1 MGRSY
6 DPCSSL
12 VELNSPDPKAK
23 VNGQKSPLMRITF
36 PFAAHHFS
44 ICCASDFRLLRI
56 RFSVDAHQICVETG
70 VFSKADRKTASQA

>member
-23 VNGQKSPLMRITF
+23 VNGQESPLMRITF
-36 PFAAHHFS
+36 PF
-44 ICCASDFRLLRI
+44 
-56 RFSVDAHQICVETG
+56 DAHQIFV
-70 VFSKADRKTASQA
+70 